1 MKRYALEYTE
11 DALKDLKRLDKS
23 VAKVIV
29 AWMKKNIDGCLDPR
43 VHGKGLTANYSGKW
57 RYRIGNYRVICKIE
71 DGIVI
76 VLVLKIGHRSA
87 VYR

>member
-57 RYRIGNYRVICKIE
+57 RYRRCIDKQSVTAVFFYIAAITIGFGWQLR
-71 DGIVI
+71 
-76 VLVLKIGHRSA
+76 
-87 VYR
+87 

>member
-29 AWMKKNIDGCLDPR
+29 AWMKKNIDGCSDPR

-76 VLVLKIGHRSA
+76 VLVLKIGHRST

>member
-1 MKRYALEYTE
+1 MKRYALEYSE

-43 VHGKGLTANYSGKW
+43 VDGKGLTANYSGKW

-76 VLVLKIGHRSA
+76 VLVLKIGHRST

>member
-29 AWMKKNIDGCLDPR
+29 AWMKKNIDGC
-43 VHGKGLTANYSGKW
+43 
-57 RYRIGNYRVICKIE
+57 
-71 DGIVI
+71 
-76 VLVLKIGHRSA
+76 
-87 VYR
+87 